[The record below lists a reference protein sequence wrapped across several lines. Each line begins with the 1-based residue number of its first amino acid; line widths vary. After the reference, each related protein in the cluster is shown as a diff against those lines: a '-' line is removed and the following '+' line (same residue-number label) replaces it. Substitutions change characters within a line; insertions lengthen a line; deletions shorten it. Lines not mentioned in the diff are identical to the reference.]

1 MTPEADPSVTPMFP
15 LGTALLPGEPLPL
28 RVFEPR
34 YRQMLADCLGR
45 AEKSDGAGF
54 FGVVLIARGHEVGG
68 GDVRHGV
75 GTYAR
80 IDNVLRQADGQAS
93 LTCTGAGRF
102 RVTEWLAD
110 DPYPRA
116 ITDPLPQPVI
126 GAADHSRI
134 LELRDR
140 LTAFVTEV
148 AETRPEAV
156 PAGLPQF
163 DVRDVDEHGLFAWTL
178 RLPIGPADRQ
188 RLLECSSVAEQ
199 TAVLDDVVEGLTA
212 MIRFG
217 R

>member
-1 MTPEADPSVTPMFP
+1 MTPMFP
-15 LGTALLPGEPLPL
+15 LGTALIPGEPLPL
-28 RVFEPR
+28 RIFEPR
-34 YRQMLADCLGR
+34 YRQMLSDCLGR
-45 AEKSDGAGF
+45 AERSDGAGF

-68 GDVRHGV
+68 GDVRHEV

-102 RVTEWLAD
+102 RVTEWLPD

-116 ITDPLPQPVI
+116 VTEPLPD
-126 GAADHSRI
+126 AAITADDHPRI
-134 LELRDR
+134 IDLRDR
-140 LTAFVTEV
+140 LTDFVTEV
-148 AETRPEAV
+148 AQTRPEAAA
-156 PAGLPQF
+156 AGLPHF
-163 DVRDVDEHGLFAWTL
+163 DVDDVVEHGLFAWTL

-188 RLLECSSVAEQ
+188 RLLECDTVTAQ
-199 TAVLDDVVEGLTA
+199 LAVLDDVVEGLTA